1 MQGMEWI
8 ILLVVAALLLFGVK
22 KIPDLAKS
30 FGRAKGEFEK
40 GKREVEREIREM
52 ENESS
57 NPPEAKAESS
67 IVKAAEDLGIETTG
81 KSKED
86 LKKEIQVTV
95 QSS

>member
-1 MQGMEWI
+1 MEWI
-8 ILLVVAALLLFGVK
+8 ILLVVVALLLFGVK

-40 GKREVEREIREM
+40 GKKEVEREIREM
-52 ENESS
+52 ESESS
-57 NPPEAKAESS
+57 NPPESKNESK
-67 IVKAAEDLGIETTG
+67 IVKAAADLGIETTG
-81 KSKED
+81 KSEED